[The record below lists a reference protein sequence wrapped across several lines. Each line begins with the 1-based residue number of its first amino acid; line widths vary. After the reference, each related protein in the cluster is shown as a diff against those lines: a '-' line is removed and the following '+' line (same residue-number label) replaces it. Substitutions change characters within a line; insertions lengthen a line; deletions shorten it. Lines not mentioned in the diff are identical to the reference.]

1 MKKLL
6 LFFVL
11 GLVACQKED
20 DEDLSPFVGTWT
32 VTEKGIYQ
40 AADCS
45 GEIDD
50 IEWRGMKGKGVTITL
65 EINKDG
71 TGTETITGPEPSV
84 TTFLWYDVGI
94 TFCFGDNCSAYTMSN
109 NQQSFSVDR
118 TVDPYC
124 IDENY
129 EVTGHE
135 SKRACELA
143 STGNQWFPK
152 ECHKTKYKRKN
163 D

>member
-1 MKKLL
+1 MKKLF

-11 GLVACQKED
+11 GFLACQKED

-40 AADCS
+40 VADCS

-50 IEWRGMKGKGVTITL
+50 IEWRGMKGKGVSITL

-94 TFCFGDNCSAYTMSN
+94 TFCFGDICSSYTMTN
-109 NQQSFSVDR
+109 NQQSFFVDR
-118 TVDPYC
+118 TIDPYC
-124 IDENY
+124 IDEDYEANGTYNY
-129 EVTGHE
+129 LPFFHKQTV
-135 SKRACELA
+135 SLLNYFEL
-143 STGNQWFPK
+143 
-152 ECHKTKYKRKN
+152 N
-163 D
+163 DKINI